1 MRRAVVFAILMM
13 LCVGMTELAESCTSS
28 TGCTDC
34 GFGADNKAKC
44 TFVTYDAYCECSV
57 TVMFGSTACA
67 MDGVCDY
74 MSGGGGGG
82 GGTGG
87 GGGGGGGCTRS
98 AGGWC
103 PAECTSC
110 GTVFWN

>member
-1 MRRAVVFAILMM
+1 MRKALVVAVL
-13 LCVGMTELAESCTSS
+13 LLLSGGLGELAACTSS

-44 TFVTYDAYCECSV
+44 TFVTYDAECECTV
-57 TVMFGSTACA
+57 TVIFGSTACA
-67 MDGVCDY
+67 FDGGACDY
-74 MSGGGGGG
+74 QAGGGGG

-87 GGGGGGGCTRS
+87 GGGGGDGCTRT

-103 PAECTSC
+103 PAECASC
-110 GTVFWN
+110 GTVYCN